1 MMRSIIPK
9 SYRSKTRFVR
19 VGECANNRLPVTIV
33 GTGEPVLLIHAY
45 GMDARE
51 FIPFLLPLTSKY
63 QFFLPHMRGFG
74 LAESMSVTKFD
85 FLSEYADDVDAVIN
99 KICAWRE
106 VDSVPVAAISMGA
119 QIMWSYFTHYGS
131 SKVSRYLNIDQP
143 PIITNKPDWRGGLF
157 GERQDEIFGIF
168 RSLLDAGNEFE
179 HVDDFAVLPHD
190 LKRYTRDTER
200 MFSMLSIGRPRSQA
214 FVYIKT
220 HQTDRKLATFDHKIW
235 KHKMRCLRAYLEIP
249 YDFRDTAEKL
259 DIPVTNLIGARSKL
273 YDKDWQRKVTEM
285 LPNATEVVLEKS
297 GHAVPLDT
305 PVGFYRTLKQFAI
318 AS

>member
-9 SYRSKTRFVR
+9 TYRSKTRFIE
-19 VGECANNRLPVTIV
+19 VGDCDNNHLPVTIV
-33 GTGEPVLLIHAY
+33 GTGQPVLLIHAY

-51 FIPFLLPLTSKY
+51 FIPFLLPLTGKY

-74 LAESMSVTKFD
+74 LAESMTVTKFD
-85 FLSEYADDVDAVIN
+85 FLSEYADDIDVVID
-99 KICAWRE
+99 KICEWSE
-106 VDSVPVAAISMGA
+106 VKSIPVAAISMGA
-119 QIMWSYFTHYGS
+119 QIMWSYFTQYGS
-131 SKVSRYLNIDQP
+131 DKVSRYLNIDQP
-143 PIITNKPDWRGGLF
+143 PIIANKHDWRGGLF

-168 RSLLDAGNEFE
+168 RDLLDAGNEFE
-179 HVDDFAVLPHD
+179 HVDDFATLPLD

-214 FVYIKT
+214 FVYLKT
-220 HQTDRKLATFDHKIW
+220 RQSDRSLSTFEHKIW
-235 KHKMRCLRAYLEIP
+235 KHKMRCLRAYIEIP

-273 YDKDWQRKVTEM
+273 YDKAWQSQVTEM
-285 LPNATEVVLEKS
+285 LPYGSEVVLEKS

-305 PVGFYRTLKQFAI
+305 PVGFYKTLKQFAI
-318 AS
+318 AN